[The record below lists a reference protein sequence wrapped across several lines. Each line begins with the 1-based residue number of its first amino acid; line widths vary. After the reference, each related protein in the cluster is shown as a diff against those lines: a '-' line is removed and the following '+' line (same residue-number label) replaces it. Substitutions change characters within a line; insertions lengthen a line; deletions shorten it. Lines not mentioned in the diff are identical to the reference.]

1 MKEKLRLYLIA
12 DFKYYDENFLKKVEE
27 AIKGGVTA
35 VQVRCVETHD
45 RKFLHIAREVQK
57 ITQDHDVLFFINNR
71 ADIAFILDADG
82 LHLGQEDLP
91 VEEARRIVGNKIIG
105 ISVGN
110 EYELDYALKTDADYL
125 SFGSVFVT
133 PTKEDAGE
141 PIGAEGLRKLVKL
154 SDDRP
159 KIAIGGITL
168 ENVKEVMDAGVD
180 GIAVSSAL
188 MLARNPFDVAKKFRE
203 ITG

>member
-35 VQVRCVETHD
+35 VQVRCVEGGD
-45 RKFLHIAREVQK
+45 RKFFHIAREVQK
-57 ITQDHDVLFFINNR
+57 IAQDYNVLFFINNR

-105 ISVGN
+105 ISAGN
-110 EYELDYALKTDADYL
+110 EYELDCALKTDADYL

-133 PTKEDAGE
+133 PTKEDAGK
-141 PIGAEGLRKLVKL
+141 PIGIEGLRKLVKL

-168 ENVKEVMDAGVD
+168 ENVKEVMDTGVD
-180 GIAVSSAL
+180 GVAVSSAI
-188 MLARNPFDVAKKFRE
+188 MLARNTFDVARKFRE

>member
-35 VQVRCVETHD
+35 VQVRCVEGGD

-168 ENVKEVMDAGVD
+168 ENIKEVMDAGVD

-188 MLARNPFDVAKKFRE
+188 MLARNPFDVVKKFRE